1 MEKKMK
7 PVKENII
14 TEEVWTTPAGRSYYR
29 SVSALNTLYK
39 IRINIEV
46 GSTEDQS
53 RANIEAWA
61 WATMSWNQIHN
72 IPAALMKSHKA
83 CAEYVRDNK
92 RITYMCFAE
101 DAHELVKVASI
112 ILGLC
117 PVPSDDEE

>member
-1 MEKKMK
+1 MN

-14 TEEVWTTPAGRSYYR
+14 TEEVWTTCAGSKYYR
-29 SVSALNTLYK
+29 CVSALGALYK

-46 GSTEDQS
+46 GDKC
-53 RANIEAWA
+53 RASIEAWA

-72 IPAALMKSHKA
+72 IPATLMKSHKA